1 MDFLFPIINP
11 LRLLISSFS
20 LFFSPFLFPLMLS
33 FSFLFLLPFLFQ
45 VWLYERLRLL
55 HPLAFPPSQYL
66 PKNYR
71 DRRPKH
77 TEMSFDEFT
86 KFMKRINVT
95 DIQWIV
101 EWWCISSMVKR
112 SFKDNCVPWVGLRCF
127 FYYSTCRIARQF
139 GDRQGAPSDDGS
151 FHTLVFTD
159 RILDRIHESWPGWRV
174 TKGICFP

>member
-66 PKNYR
+66 PRNYR

-86 KFMKRINVT
+86 KFMKHIDVT
-95 DIQWIV
+95 DIQQV
-101 EWWCISSMVKR
+101 MEWWSISSMVNR
-112 SFKDNCVPWVGLRCF
+112 IFKDNCVPLVRLRHCS
-127 FYYSTCRIARQF
+127 YYSSDRIARQF
-139 GDRQGAPSDDGS
+139 GD
-151 FHTLVFTD
+151 
-159 RILDRIHESWPGWRV
+159 
-174 TKGICFP
+174 C